1 MGLFSTIAGPLIGA
15 VGSLIGGSQRN
26 RAQDKVSRRQINF
39 QERMS
44 NTAYQRGMA
53 DMRAAGLNPIL
64 AYKQGG
70 ASSPAGSMPVFQDAL
85 TPAIQ
90 TGLQAYQTQSNV
102 NLQETQ
108 AKLNEVNE
116 QLRNNLLPMSEAIAE
131 ITTELGKLISSV
143 NDGTG
148 GVDGV
153 LQLIGEQY
161 EKMSKWG
168 SPEGLK
174 TLKQSIEHRIS
185 QGKEFLQDAYDKF
198 FGNSNDDSGLRI
210 PISAHPQNRGT
221 YND

>member
-1 MGLFSTIAGPLIGA
+1 MSLFKTLAGPVIGA
-15 VGSLIGGSQRN
+15 VGSLLGGSQRN
-26 RAQDKVSRRQINF
+26 RAQDKVSRRQIDF

-70 ASSPAGSMPVFQDAL
+70 ASSPAGSMPVFQDAI

-90 TGLQAYQTQSNV
+90 TGLQAYQAQSNV

-131 ITTELGKLISSV
+131 ITTEIGKLISSV

-153 LQLIGEQY
+153 LQLI
-161 EKMSKWG
+161 KFSLCF
-168 SPEGLK
+168 LK
-174 TLKQSIEHRIS
+174 INI
-185 QGKEFLQDAYDKF
+185 
-198 FGNSNDDSGLRI
+198 
-210 PISAHPQNRGT
+210 
-221 YND
+221 